1 MFFASVGAVNAI
13 ASVAGPLAGGAF
25 TEHLSW
31 RWCFYINLP
40 IGAVTILTILFL
52 LPVPHQPLKSLPL
65 REKIDELDLYGVFF
79 LLPAVVC
86 LLLALQWGGTIY
98 AWNSSTIIGLFVGF
112 GLMISIFVGLQ
123 FYRGDKATLPP
134 SVLKQRTVA
143 SAGLFC
149 FFMGASIFVLIYY
162 SIPPKGG
169 GANFQSRFT
178 SKLSRD
184 PRPRN
189 PDCNSSR

>member
-162 SIPPKGG
+162 SIPPE
-169 GANFQSRFT
+169 RR
-178 SKLSRD
+178 LLY
-184 PRPRN
+184 
-189 PDCNSSR
+189 